1 MSSKE
6 IIRLKKIGHIYNPGE
21 VSVVSLSDISLE
33 INQGEFIAITGPSG
47 AGKST
52 LLHIIG
58 LLLQPTSGSYQ
69 IYDRETAQLGKDT
82 LAITR
87 NTTFGFVF
95 QSFNLLPR
103 ATALQNVVLPLIYAG
118 IPRKER
124 ILRAKD
130 MLHQVGLEH
139 RLKHRPNELSGGE
152 QQRVAIARALV
163 NHPDIIVAD
172 EPTGNLDSAAS
183 KDIIDIFEKQ
193 VEKRITVIFVSHDQT
208 IIYRAAKQ
216 IILKDGRLVDRNGLN
231 HI

>member
-58 LLLQPTSGSYQ
+58 LLLQPTSGSYK

-118 IPRKER
+118 IARKER
-124 ILRAKD
+124 TLRAKD

-172 EPTGNLDSAAS
+172 EPTGNLDSSAS
-183 KDIIDIFEKQ
+183 RDIIDIFEKQ
-193 VEKRITVIFVSHDQT
+193 VEKGITVIFVSHDQT
-208 IIYRAAKQ
+208 IISRAPKQ
-216 IILKDGRLVDRNGLN
+216 IILKDGRLI
-231 HI
+231 HHT

>member
-1 MSSKE
+1 MSNKE

-69 IYDRETAQLGKDT
+69 IYGRETAELGKDT

-103 ATALQNVVLPLIYAG
+103 ATAIQNVVLPLIYAG
-118 IPRKER
+118 IARKER

-172 EPTGNLDSAAS
+172 EPTGNLDSSAS
-183 KDIIDIFEKQ
+183 IDIIDIFEKQ
-193 VEKRITVIFVSHDQT
+193 VEKGITVIFVSHDQT
-208 IIYRAAKQ
+208 IISRAPKQ
-216 IILKDGRLVDRNGLN
+216 IILKDGRLK
-231 HI
+231 HHT